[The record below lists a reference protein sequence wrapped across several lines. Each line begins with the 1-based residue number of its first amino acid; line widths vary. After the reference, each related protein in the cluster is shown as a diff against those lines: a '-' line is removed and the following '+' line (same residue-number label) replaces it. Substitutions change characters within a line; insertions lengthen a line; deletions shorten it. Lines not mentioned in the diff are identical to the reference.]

1 MALIRMF
8 NRFSKFVI
16 MRTVTLDIL
25 NDKALNLLKDL
36 ELLKI
41 IRVRWD
47 KEPVNSASDNL
58 VSKYKGA
65 MTRQPKHE
73 IDKQLS
79 DLRNEWE

>member
-1 MALIRMF
+1 
-8 NRFSKFVI
+8 